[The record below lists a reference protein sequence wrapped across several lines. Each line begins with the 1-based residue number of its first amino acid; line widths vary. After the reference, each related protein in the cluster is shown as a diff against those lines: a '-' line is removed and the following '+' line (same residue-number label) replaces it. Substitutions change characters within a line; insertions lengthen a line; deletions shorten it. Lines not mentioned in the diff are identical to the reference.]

1 MRKHKYMNE
10 KAEFM
15 RAGCGFMSFK
25 TIKVTKEM
33 CWCCYKDSRE
43 EEYSMR
49 EMDILSLGLRI
60 GIATQLR
67 EEFFLSSR
75 N

>member
-1 MRKHKYMNE
+1 
-10 KAEFM
+10 
-15 RAGCGFMSFK
+15 MSFK